1 MKYQRNLMIN
11 IIGGNKK
18 NIKIDVPLF
27 NVRPTSILKRKS
39 IFSILENYEIKLK
52 NNLLHNTVILDLF
65 SGSGSLGLEAL
76 SRGSKY
82 AYFIE
87 KNEKIIKTLKENCR
101 KISNLENYEIIKSN
115 VYEEKFLNINK
126 KISLIFMDPPYN
138 DKLIKLILVNIYKS
152 KILKKNGIIVIEAA
166 KKNKFEIPN
175 FYYNLKKNVY
185 KKTIIYFLKIK

>member
-1 MKYQRNLMIN
+1 MIN

-52 NNLLHNTVILDLF
+52 NILLHNTVILDLF